1 MSTKTE
7 PNDAPISDIEK
18 LPNDALVS
26 QIEQLR
32 AQLHAAEERE
42 RELNAELTAKSASR
56 DLPLVKIEPSEPS
69 FPLSPAPRV
78 QSPHKSA
85 ASLGLMVRIFSFF
98 FHISLFLE
106 HRPSRF
112 FFVPCPPCF
121 PCPRTRRSQ
130 HHFPFPTPPY
140 RRPPPPLISILFF
153 PTTTIGRERATL

>member
-98 FHISLFLE
+98 
-106 HRPSRF
+106 
-112 FFVPCPPCF
+112 
-121 PCPRTRRSQ
+121 
-130 HHFPFPTPPY
+130 
-140 RRPPPPLISILFF
+140 SILVCFLNTGQAGSSLCLALPAFHALELDAPNIIF
-153 PTTTIGRERATL
+153 PSPLLPTGVLLRL